1 MQSKVKYRKALVFVL
16 LLVVIVMSALSVAAG
31 AGPAPIPTPAA
42 ALLDAGTVISDGS
55 GWMIYLIGGL
65 LGFVSLGLGVY
76 YAFRVARG
84 VKKLGKG

>member
-1 MQSKVKYRKALVFVL
+1 MLYALTVP
-16 LLVVIVMSALSVAAG
+16 VMTFGIRAMTIITG
-31 AGPAPIPTPAA
+31 PIPTPAIP
-42 ALLDAGTVISDGS
+42 LLDAGAVISDGS

-76 YAFRVARG
+76 YAFRVAKG